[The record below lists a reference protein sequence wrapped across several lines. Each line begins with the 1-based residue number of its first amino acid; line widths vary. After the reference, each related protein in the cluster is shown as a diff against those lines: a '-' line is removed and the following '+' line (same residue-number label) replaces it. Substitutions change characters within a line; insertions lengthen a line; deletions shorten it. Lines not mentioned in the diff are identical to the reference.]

1 MSSPAESRLTE
12 AKDGTVHR
20 VVKVLTAIVDRREP
34 ISISELAESVKLST
48 STTHRLVNLLRT
60 EGLVDIDPRTRR
72 YMVGA
77 ELYRLSATVLTQM
90 NATEVSQPILTDVA
104 EHLSETVLLG
114 LYLRASN
121 SMTFIARAD
130 GPQALQYRIELN
142 RPMPLAWG
150 ASGKVLLAF
159 LPDDAVNAAI
169 ENAGLSPASGAVLP
183 DRRTVLADLA
193 TIRANGYAVSENEK
207 LPGAAGVAVP
217 VFGRTDDAVL
227 CLCLTR
233 PKERAKEDELAETV
247 QYLAAAA
254 AKLSRLLGGG
264 RKVVIPTREGLA

>member
-12 AKDGTVHR
+12 ARDGTVHR

-34 ISISELAESVKLST
+34 VSISELAESVKLST

-72 YMVGA
+72 YLVGA
-77 ELYRLSATVLTQM
+77 ELYRLSASVLTQM
-90 NATEVSQPILTDVA
+90 NATEVSQPILDDVA
-104 EHLSETVLLG
+104 EQLSETVLLG

-142 RPMPLAWG
+142 TPMPLAWG

-169 ENAGLSPASGAVLP
+169 ENAGLSPASGALP
-183 DRRTVLADLA
+183 DRRTILADLA

-247 QYLAAAA
+247 QYLSAAA